1 MESRRNG
8 KLKILYIIDILKKHS
23 DEEHP
28 LSAAE
33 ICDYLADYDIS
44 AERKAIYDDI
54 ENLMYYGFDIIKT
67 RSPKPGVFLAS
78 RDFEIPEI
86 YLLTDAVQSADFIT
100 PKKTRE
106 LVSKLD
112 SMLSEEQARLR
123 QHSTYIEYNHKC
135 NNEEIY
141 ITIDSIRRAVE
152 LGHKITLRYISHHF
166 SDGRKIETKDRRFK
180 VSPYALI
187 WTDDHYY
194 LVCNNEKYDNLMH
207 LRLDRMK
214 SVTETDEPSR
224 HFSEC
229 SSYTTVFDTADYIS
243 KAFNMFGGEQTE
255 IELRCSESILEQI
268 IDRFSENIH
277 ITDKSDGKF
286 NFRTK
291 ALVSD
296 GLVSWLMQFGGDI
309 EVISPPSIRKMIK
322 EKIEEVAN
330 LY

>member
-8 KLKILYIIDILKKHS
+8 KLKILYIIDILKKYS
-23 DEEHP
+23 DEDHP
-28 LSAAE
+28 LSAKE
-33 ICDYLADYDIS
+33 ICSYLEDYDIS

-54 ENLMYYGFDIIKT
+54 ENLIFYGFDIIKT
-67 RSPKPGVFLAS
+67 RTPKSGVFLAS

-112 SMLSEEQARLR
+112 SMLSVEQAKLR
-123 QHSTYIEYNHKC
+123 QRSTYIEYNHKC
-135 NNEEIY
+135 SNEEIY
-141 ITIDSIRRAVE
+141 ITIDSLRRAIE
-152 LGHKITLRYISHHF
+152 LGKKVTLRYISRKLG
-166 SDGRKIETKDRRFK
+166 SGRSIESREKVFK

-214 SVTETDEPSR
+214 SVSHTEETSR
-224 HFSEC
+224 HFREC
-229 SSYTTVFDTADYIS
+229 SDYTEVFDTSDYIS
-243 KAFNMFGGEQTE
+243 KAFNMFGGEQSE
-255 IELRCSESILEQI
+255 IELSCDERILEQI
-268 IDRFSENIH
+268 IDRFSEKIH
-277 ITDKSDGKF
+277 ITGRDDGRF
-286 NFRTK
+286 TFRTK

-296 GLVSWLMQFGGDI
+296 GLVGWLMQFGTDI
-309 EVISPPSIRKMIK
+309 EVLSPDVLRKTLS
-322 EKIEEVAN
+322 ERIEAMAK

>member
-1 MESRRNG
+1 MEPRRNG
-8 KLKILYIIDILKKHS
+8 KLKILYIIDILKKYS

-28 LSAAE
+28 LNATE
-33 ICDYLADYDIS
+33 ICKYLELYGID
-44 AERKAIYDDI
+44 AERKAIYDDL
-54 ENLMYYGFDIIKT
+54 ENLIDYGLDIIKT

-78 RDFEIPEI
+78 REFELPEL

-106 LVSKLD
+106 LVAKLD
-112 SMLSEEQARLR
+112 AMMSKEQARVR
-123 QHSTYIEYNHKC
+123 EKSTYIEYNHKC
-135 NNEEIY
+135 SNEEIY
-141 ITIDSIRRAVE
+141 ISIDTVRQAIENSR
-152 LGHKITLRYISHHF
+152 KITLRYIS
-166 SDGRKIETKDRRFK
+166 RKLVEGGTVSLTEKNFK

-214 SVTETDEPSR
+214 SVTETDEKAR

-229 SSYTTVFDTADYIS
+229 SNYREVFNTADYVS
-243 KAFNMFGGEQTE
+243 KAFNMFGGEMAE
-255 IELRCSESILEQI
+255 IELRCNEKILEQV
-268 IDRFSENIH
+268 IDRFGERVYIIDH
-277 ITDKSDGKF
+277 SDHHF
-286 NFRTK
+286 SFRTK

-296 GLVSWLMQFGGDI
+296 GLIGWIMQFGADM
-309 EVISPPSIRKMIK
+309 EVVSPKKIRAMIK
-322 EKIEEVAN
+322 EKIELTSK